1 MKKLIYLLLLP
12 IVLVSCKKT
21 TLFSFEEKEFS
32 STSVINCSPD
42 NCTQI
47 TIKTAIITSPN
58 NQEAQLINS
67 SNIALINEL
76 LPFTDNEAEVDQ
88 YEEITSTFI
97 GAYEEIAKKF
107 PSDAFPWKATVTN
120 NITFYN
126 QDLISFAIEY
136 YTYSGG
142 AHGFKGEKAVHYNP
156 KTGYI
161 YTNEELFSN
170 WNAFQHLVETK
181 LRAKKGINPNDSIS
195 QNELLFDDGQFKMP
209 ENIFIYEDSIV
220 AYYNS
225 FDITAFSDEPVRIDI
240 SKEEAITFLKIKL
253 EPITTNE

>member
-12 IVLVSCKKT
+12 IVLVSCKKNAN
-21 TLFSFEEKEFS
+21 FSFEEKEFS
-32 STSVINCSPD
+32 STSELNCTPD
-42 NCTQI
+42 NCTNI
-47 TIKTAIITSPN
+47 TINTALITSPN
-58 NQEAQLINS
+58 NQETQLINS

-88 YEEITSTFI
+88 YEEITATFI
-97 GAYEEIAKKF
+97 EAYEEMAKKF
-107 PSDAFPWKATVTN
+107 PTDAFPWKATVTN

-142 AHGFKGEKAVHYNP
+142 AHGFKGVKAVHYNP
-156 KTGYI
+156 KNGHI
-161 YTNEELFSN
+161 YSNEELFSN
-170 WNAFQHLVETK
+170 WSAFQNLVETK
-181 LRAKKGINPNDSIS
+181 LRAKKSINQND
-195 QNELLFDDGQFKMP
+195 LLFDEDQFKMP

-240 SKEEAITFLKIKL
+240 PKEEANTFLKIKL

>member
-12 IVLVSCKKT
+12 IVLVSCKNNST
-21 TLFSFEEKEFS
+21 FSFEEKEFS
-32 STSVINCSPD
+32 STSEVNCTSE

-47 TIKTAIITSPN
+47 TINTALITSPD
-58 NQEAQLINS
+58 NQKTQLINS

-88 YEEITSTFI
+88 YEEITASFI
-97 GAYEEIAKKF
+97 DAYEEMAKKF

-156 KTGYI
+156 KTGHI
-161 YTNEELFSN
+161 YSNEELFSD

-181 LRAKKGINPNDSIS
+181 LRVKKGINPNDNIS
-195 QNELLFDDGQFKMP
+195 QNGLLFDEDQFKMP

-240 SKEEAITFLKIKL
+240 PKNEANNFLKIKL